1 MLGDQKRLIYDFMR
15 GSGKKLLIVLD
26 ACNFDV
32 FIENIGILEEK
43 LVLSIGKAISS
54 GSCTKEWLLNTFTES
69 LDTIYVTANPFVTM
83 LFSGKNM
90 FKKIVD
96 VSKKF
101 WDKKLKTVRAEY
113 VNLVAMKYLLEGE
126 NVIVHYIQPHAPFID
141 APPSL
146 CMESNIIYVLAERN
160 PFIRQDFRNAYYKNM
175 QYILRHVRRITIAA
189 LKLGYEVVITA
200 DHSELLGKYSAWN
213 MFKRLRRKNIL
224 IFIIKW
230 LPYLIGWY
238 KVVGHPCKW
247 YDIELYTVPWIV
259 VKGL

>member
-54 GSCTKEWLLNTFTES
+54 GSCTKEWLLNTFTEP

-101 WDKKLKTVRAEY
+101 WDKKLKTVRTEY

-146 CMESNIIYVLAERN
+146 YMKSNICALAERN

-189 LKLGYEVVITA
+189 LKLGYKVVITA
-200 DHSELLGKYSAWN
+200 DHSELLG
-213 MFKRLRRKNIL
+213 
-224 IFIIKW
+224 
-230 LPYLIGWY
+230 
-238 KVVGHPCKW
+238 
-247 YDIELYTVPWIV
+247 
-259 VKGL
+259 GL